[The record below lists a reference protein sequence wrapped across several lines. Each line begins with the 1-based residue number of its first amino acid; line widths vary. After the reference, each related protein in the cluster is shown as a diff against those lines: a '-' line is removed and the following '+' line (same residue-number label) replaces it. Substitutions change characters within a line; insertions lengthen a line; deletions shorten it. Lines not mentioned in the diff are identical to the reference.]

1 MIMKF
6 TSRLR
11 FPNPLSPSAIEFT
24 SSGESVI
31 TLKLF
36 DERGN
41 EIRTILENQ
50 PYATGEH
57 QIQLDPLNLDAGRY
71 FYRFTV
77 QERDGEVV
85 ETKMFERMV

>member
-1 MIMKF
+1 MDF
-6 TSRLR
+6 VSRLK

-24 SSGESVI
+24 ASDECRI

-41 EIRTILENQ
+41 ELRTIFENRAYM
-50 PYATGEH
+50 PGTH
-57 QIQLDPLNLDAGRY
+57 HILLDLLNIVAGKY

-77 QERDGEVV
+77 LGKGGEVI
-85 ETKMFERMV
+85 ETKMFEQMV

>member
-1 MIMKF
+1 MKF

-24 SSGESVI
+24 SSGESII

-36 DERGN
+36 DDRGN
-41 EIRTILENQ
+41 ELQTILQNAAYT
-50 PYATGEH
+50 PGEH
-57 QIQLDPLNLDAGRY
+57 RILLDALNLEAGKY

-77 QERDGEVV
+77 QGKDGEVI
-85 ETKMFERMV
+85 ETKMFERMA